1 MRTRRDEAGRA
12 EIMITACPNVRPR
25 SIDSGTSMETG
36 NAVTSP
42 RMSEMKQRRAV
53 TRWLGGFLEPS
64 SSLWTRGVS
73 SLLVG
78 EISELRDFSSI
89 VLNNIGYIF

>member
-25 SIDSGTSMETG
+25 SMDSGTSMETG

-53 TRWLGGFLEPS
+53 IRWLGGFLEPS

-73 SLLVG
+73 SLLG
-78 EISELRDFSSI
+78 EMSELRDFSSI